1 MPSPFRDL
9 LIVAT
14 LLTASALFLW
24 RGSAQPPSAER
35 VVSVTPA
42 SLSSEP
48 QYEPVPQA
56 IETITVGQRMW
67 IGENPSA
74 ERDHRVGADI
84 TDPSG
89 WRQMTLRC
97 PKRDGTQADVV
108 MLRPVNWLAERQ
120 VRPGGKVQIDVPECG
135 ISGLADVLAV
145 GPCPE
150 IAQGPG
156 RVVTA
161 TFHHHAAS
169 TIDVAIEGVAEP
181 IGTTPNHPFW
191 SESKQAF
198 VRADQL
204 GPGDEVRTLDGTAC
218 VLSLGP
224 RGPPEPVYN
233 LEVQFEHVYR
243 VGEAGVLVH
252 NGGFIP
258 LTGLGHGTCFTPNN
272 ASRRDFGTATHQDFP
287 QYLEDKFPGSEFDTY
302 VGPGQTGPDAI
313 WRGGK
318 DPGFDVAELKPG
330 TESGFKAFE
339 NQSGRWDYD
348 RNGFFHYDPATGDI
362 SNGGVFH

>member
-1 MPSPFRDL
+1 MPSRIRDL
-9 LIVAT
+9 LIVAS

-84 TDPSG
+84 TAPSE

-97 PKRDGTQADVV
+97 PKRDGTLADVV
-108 MLRPVNWLAERQ
+108 MLRPVNWLTERQ

-169 TIDVAIEGVAEP
+169 TIYVAIEGVAEP

-191 SESKQAF
+191 SEAKQAF

-204 GPGDEVRTLDGTAC
+204 SPGDEVRTLDGTAC

-243 VGEAGVLVH
+243 IGDAGVLVH
-252 NGGFIP
+252 NGTPENCFDWARRKQSEIGGSVVRIDSPNPTRGKIP
-258 LTGLGHGTCFTPNN
+258 LPKYD
-272 ASRRDFGTATHQDFP
+272 AD
-287 QYLEDKFPGSEFDTY
+287 QYEHAVLVK
-302 VGPGQTGPDAI
+302 
-313 WRGGK
+313 GGK
-318 DPGFDVAELKPG
+318 A
-330 TESGFKAFE
+330 
-339 NQSGRWDYD
+339 
-348 RNGFFHYDPATGDI
+348 YDPLHPEGIPARDYFDQVRKL
-362 SNGGVFH
+362 NGYRSLGEARRNLGIRKN